1 MFGLSFWELAM
12 ILIVALVVL
21 GPKRLPDL
29 ARTIGGGLRSLRRAS
44 ADLRHAIEEP
54 LREVQEPLEEM
65 RREIY
70 QTVHHFEG
78 EIAKSLE
85 ETKEGIEESVAGYD
99 EAATLPEG
107 DDDEREALPSLAE
120 AEPLAERGLD
130 DDLSEEPASRADRL
144 HADADDPYANADD
157 LYANAEDDDDEG
169 RAGPLPEVDE
179 RGRVASSD
187 PFALDSSGAAL
198 LAAGPQPEIDD
209 EPSAGDDDASASAN
223 AVDTVPPEKKDG
235 SSSAA

>member
-44 ADLRHAIEEP
+44 ADLRQAIEEP

-85 ETKEGIEESVAGYD
+85 ETKDGIEEAVAGYD
-99 EAATLPEG
+99 EATTLTAEG

-144 HADADDPYANADD
+144 HAETDDP
-157 LYANAEDDDDEG
+157 YANAEDDDDEG
-169 RAGPLPEVDE
+169 LADDGFLPEVDE

-209 EPSAGDDDASASAN
+209 EPSAGDDDASASAD
-223 AVDTVPPEKKDG
+223 AVDTVPPAKKDG